1 MDSEVVD
8 SMLNLMNKAEISFLK
23 GQSRKTYVLNRV
35 KKEYPD
41 LDEDIVEDTL
51 ELLISVSKATLPL
64 LFNTD
69 QQKCS
74 SCNIS

>member
-1 MDSEVVD
+1 MNSEVVD
-8 SMLNLMNKAEISFLK
+8 SMLYLMNKAEASFLQ

-51 ELLISVSKATLPL
+51 ELLISVSKAALPL
-64 LFNTD
+64 LFNTK

>member
-8 SMLNLMNKAEISFLK
+8 SMLYLMNKAETSFLK

-35 KKEYPD
+35 KKEYPN

>member
-8 SMLNLMNKAEISFLK
+8 SMLYLMNKAETAFLQ

-51 ELLISVSKATLPL
+51 ELIISVSKATLPL

>member
-1 MDSEVVD
+1 MNSEVVD
-8 SMLNLMNKAEISFLK
+8 SMLYLMNKAEASFLQ

>member
-8 SMLNLMNKAEISFLK
+8 SMLHLMNKAEISFLK
-23 GQSRKTYVLNRV
+23 GRSRKTYVLNRV
-35 KKEYPD
+35 KNKYPD
-41 LDEDIVEDTL
+41 LDENVVEDTL
-51 ELLISVSKATLPL
+51 ELLISVSKATLPF

-69 QQKCS
+69 KQKCI